1 MSVISLVSSADDDEF
16 LSQVYNLM
24 AYLLKNNFDTLQ
36 MDLEPAEEVVYC
48 TQGVLMRDKVSQS
61 TLINML
67 KCVGILAN
75 KDVLNWP
82 SS

>member
-75 KDVLNWP
+75 QAVLTLP